1 MGWIHRRWDNLR
13 TLWKDRYKRDMSD
26 SVSDQNLGS
35 LHSLADYPFTLIDVG
50 AGGGINRRRW
60 GRFRNLTVIGF
71 EPDEREFT
79 KLKNSERHRWFQV
92 ALYGS
97 EGVFD
102 LNVTRY
108 QTNTSLLEPN
118 LELIQKMNVP
128 LSDFDILRKVP
139 VQCRTLDALCR
150 EYSLVP
156 HVIKLDTQGT
166 EVDILKGG
174 EKCLRRSIFAVE
186 AEVEFLPFYKN
197 QALFSDVHN
206 YLSGLGFQLMDY
218 LNPVRIRGRDYGC
231 GRGTPSH
238 LLSADA
244 LYFKSP
250 SCMVEDLRTTDPA
263 CLTAAV
269 AICAAYD
276 YDDYAQELCHRVR
289 QMVPDLGPQV
299 GHHLRHLQSLPIHKW
314 RKVRDFL
321 TRFKILRSLGKRLKW
336 YLIPV

>member
-1 MGWIHRRWDNLR
+1 
-13 TLWKDRYKRDMSD
+13 MSD
-26 SVSDQNLGS
+26 PDSDQNLGS
-35 LHSLADYPFTLIDVG
+35 LHSIFDYRFTLIDVG

-60 GRFRNLTVIGF
+60 GKFRNLSVIGF

-79 KLKNSERHRWFQV
+79 KLQDSERRRWFQV

-102 LNVTRY
+102 LNVTRF
-108 QTNTSLLEPN
+108 QTGTSLLEPN
-118 LELIQKMNVP
+118 LELIQKLNVP

-139 VQCRTLDALCR
+139 LPCRTLDALCR
-150 EYSLVP
+150 EYRLVP
-156 HVIKLDTQGT
+156 HIIKLDTQGT
-166 EVDILKGG
+166 EMDILRGG
-174 EKCLRRSIFAVE
+174 EMCLRRSIFAVE

-197 QALFSDVHN
+197 QSLFTDVHN

-250 SCMVEDLRTTDPA
+250 SRMVEDIRTTDPA

-276 YDDYAQELCHRVR
+276 YDDYAQELCHGVR
-289 QMVPDLGPQV
+289 QMAPELGPEV
-299 GHHLRHLQSLPIHKW
+299 AHHLRHLQSLPIHKW
-314 RKVRDFL
+314 RRVRAFL
-321 TRFKILRSLGKRLKW
+321 TRFKILRSIGKRAKW
-336 YLIPV
+336 YLTPV

>member
-1 MGWIHRRWDNLR
+1 
-13 TLWKDRYKRDMSD
+13 MSD
-26 SVSDQNLGS
+26 TVSSQNLGS
-35 LHSLADYPFTLIDVG
+35 LRSLVDYPFTLIDVG

-71 EPDEREFT
+71 EPDEREFN
-79 KLKNSERHRWFQV
+79 KLQDSERRRWLKV

-118 LELIQKMNVP
+118 LELIQVLNVP

-139 VQCRTLDALCR
+139 VRCRTLDALCD
-150 EYSLVP
+150 EYGLVP

-166 EVDILKGG
+166 EIDILRGG
-174 EKCLRRSIFAVE
+174 EMCLRRSIFAVE

-197 QALFSDVHN
+197 QALFTDVHR

-218 LNPVRIRGRDYGC
+218 LNPVRIRGRNYGC
-231 GRGTPSH
+231 GRGTPNH

-250 SCMVEDLRTTDPA
+250 SRMVEDLQTADPA

-276 YDDYAQELCHRVR
+276 YDDYAQEVCRRVR
-289 QMVPDLGPQV
+289 QRVPALEPQV
-299 GHHLRHLQSLPIHKW
+299 AHHLRHLQNLPIHKW
-314 RKVRDFL
+314 RKVRGFL
-321 TRFKILRSLGKRLKW
+321 TRFKILKSIGKRLKW
-336 YLIPV
+336 FLTPG

>member
-13 TLWKDRYKRDMSD
+13 TLWRDRYKRDMSD

-118 LELIQKMNVP
+118 LELIQKLNMP
-128 LSDFDILRKVP
+128 LSYFDILRKVP
-139 VQCRTLDALCR
+139 LRCRTLDALCR

-174 EKCLRRSIFAVE
+174 EMCLRRSIFAVE

-231 GRGTPSH
+231 GRGDRKSTRLNSSHSQISYAVFCLKNKTTYPS
-238 LLSADA
+238 
-244 LYFKSP
+244 
-250 SCMVEDLRTTDPA
+250 
-263 CLTAAV
+263 
-269 AICAAYD
+269 
-276 YDDYAQELCHRVR
+276 
-289 QMVPDLGPQV
+289 
-299 GHHLRHLQSLPIHKW
+299 
-314 RKVRDFL
+314 
-321 TRFKILRSLGKRLKW
+321 
-336 YLIPV
+336 

>member
-1 MGWIHRRWDNLR
+1 
-13 TLWKDRYKRDMSD
+13 MSD
-26 SVSDQNLGS
+26 SVSDQNFGS
-35 LHSLADYPFTLIDVG
+35 LRSLVDYPFTLIDVG

-60 GRFRNLTVIGF
+60 GRFRNLTVMGF
-71 EPDEREFT
+71 EPDEREFM
-79 KLKNSERHRWFQV
+79 KLKHTERHRWFQV

-118 LELIQKMNVP
+118 LELIQTLNVP
-128 LSDFDILRKVP
+128 VSDFDILRKEP
-139 VQCRTLDALCR
+139 LPCRTLDGLCA
-150 EYSLVP
+150 ESGLVP

-166 EVDILKGG
+166 EIDILRGG
-174 EKCLRRSIFAVE
+174 ERCLRRSIFAVE
-186 AEVEFLPFYKN
+186 AEVEFLPLYKN
-197 QALFSDVHN
+197 QALFTDVHN

-218 LNPVRIRGRDYGC
+218 LSPVRIRGRDYGS

-244 LYFKSP
+244 LYFKTP
-250 SCMVEDLRTTDPA
+250 SRLVEDLEKTDPA

-269 AICAAYD
+269 AICVAYD

-289 QMVPDLGPQV
+289 QMLPDLEPQV
-299 GHHLRHLQSLPIHKW
+299 VHHLRHLQSLPIHKW
-314 RKVRDFL
+314 RRVRDFL
-321 TRFKILRSLGKRLKW
+321 TRFKLLRSIGKRVKW
-336 YLIPV
+336 YLTPV

>member
-1 MGWIHRRWDNLR
+1 
-13 TLWKDRYKRDMSD
+13 MSD
-26 SVSDQNLGS
+26 SVFDQNLGS
-35 LHSLADYPFTLIDVG
+35 LRSLVDYPFTLIDVG

-71 EPDEREFT
+71 EPDEREFK
-79 KLKNSERHRWFQV
+79 KLQDSERHRWFQV
-92 ALYGS
+92 ALYRS

-118 LELIQKMNVP
+118 LELIQQLNVP
-128 LSDFDILRKVP
+128 LRDFDILRKVP
-139 VQCRTLDALCR
+139 LRCRTLDALCS

-166 EVDILKGG
+166 EIEILRGG
-174 EKCLRRSIFAVE
+174 EMCLRRSIFAVE

-197 QALFSDVHN
+197 QALFTDVHY

-218 LNPVRIRGRDYGC
+218 LNPVRIRGREYGS
-231 GRGTPSH
+231 GRGTPGH

-244 LYFKSP
+244 LYFKSA
-250 SCMVEDLRTTDPA
+250 SRMVEDLEKTGLA

-269 AICAAYD
+269 AICVAYG
-276 YDDYAQELCHRVR
+276 YDDYAQELCQRVR
-289 QMVPDLGPQV
+289 QMIPTLEPHVA
-299 GHHLRHLQSLPIHKW
+299 HHLRHLQALPVHKW
-314 RKVRDFL
+314 RRVRDFL
-321 TRFKILRSLGKRLKW
+321 TRFKILRSVGKRLKW
-336 YLIPV
+336 YLTPV

>member
-1 MGWIHRRWDNLR
+1 
-13 TLWKDRYKRDMSD
+13 MSD
-26 SVSDQNLGS
+26 SGSDQNLGS
-35 LHSLADYPFTLIDVG
+35 LGSLVDYPFTLIDVG
-50 AGGGINRRRW
+50 AQGGINRRR
-60 GRFRNLTVIGF
+60 RAKFRNLTVIGF

-79 KLKNSERHRWFQV
+79 KLKNIERHRWLQV

-102 LNVTRY
+102 LNVTRHSS
-108 QTNTSLLEPN
+108 NTSLFEPN
-118 LELIQKMNVP
+118 LELIQTLNVP

-139 VQCRTLDALCR
+139 LRYRTLDGLCQ
-150 EYSLVP
+150 EHNLVP

-166 EVDILKGG
+166 EIDILRGG
-174 EKCLRRSIFAVE
+174 ERCLRRSIFAVE

-197 QALFSDVHN
+197 QALFTDVHN
-206 YLSGLGFQLMDY
+206 FMSGLGFQLMDY

-299 GHHLRHLQSLPIHKW
+299 AHHLRHLQCLPIHKW

>member
-1 MGWIHRRWDNLR
+1 MGWIHRQWDNLR
-13 TLWKDRYKRDMSD
+13 TLWRDRYKRDMSD

-35 LHSLADYPFTLIDVG
+35 LHSLADYPVTLIDVG

-97 EGVFD
+97 EGMFD

-118 LELIQKMNVP
+118 LELIQTLNVP
-128 LSDFDILRKVP
+128 LSDFDILRKLP
-139 VQCRTLDALCR
+139 LRCRTLDGLCA
-150 EYSLVP
+150 EYGFVP

-166 EVDILKGG
+166 EIDILRGG
-174 EKCLRRSIFAVE
+174 EMCLRGSIFAVE

-197 QALFSDVHN
+197 QALFTDVHH

-218 LNPVRIRGRDYGC
+218 LNPVRIKGREYGS

-244 LYFKSP
+244 LYFKSA
-250 SCMVEDLRTTDPA
+250 SRMIEDLEKTGLA
-263 CLTAAV
+263 SLTAAV
-269 AICAAYD
+269 AICVAYD
-276 YDDYAQELCHRVR
+276 CDDYAQELCHIVR
-289 QMVPDLGPQV
+289 QMVPDLGSQV
-299 GHHLRHLQSLPIHKW
+299 AHHLRHLQ
-314 RKVRDFL
+314 
-321 TRFKILRSLGKRLKW
+321 
-336 YLIPV
+336 

>member
-1 MGWIHRRWDNLR
+1 MGWIHLRCDNLR
-13 TLWKDRYKRDMSD
+13 PLWRNRYKRDMSD

-108 QTNTSLLEPN
+108 QTGTSLLEPN
-118 LELIQKMNVP
+118 LELIQKLNMP

-139 VQCRTLDALCR
+139 LRGRTLDALCR

-166 EVDILKGG
+166 QIDILRAD
-174 EKCLRRSIFAVE
+174 ERRRRRAIFAVE
-186 AEVEFLPFYKN
+186 AEVEFLPFFKN
-197 QALFSDVHN
+197 QGLFTSLHN
-206 YLSGLGFQLMDY
+206 YLTDFGFQLM
-218 LNPVRIRGRDYGC
+218 
-231 GRGTPSH
+231 T
-238 LLSADA
+238 
-244 LYFKSP
+244 
-250 SCMVEDLRTTDPA
+250 
-263 CLTAAV
+263 
-269 AICAAYD
+269 
-276 YDDYAQELCHRVR
+276 
-289 QMVPDLGPQV
+289 
-299 GHHLRHLQSLPIHKW
+299 
-314 RKVRDFL
+314 
-321 TRFKILRSLGKRLKW
+321 
-336 YLIPV
+336 

>member
-1 MGWIHRRWDNLR
+1 
-13 TLWKDRYKRDMSD
+13 MSD
-26 SVSDQNLGS
+26 SGSDQNLGS
-35 LHSLADYPFTLIDVG
+35 LGSLVDYPFTLIDVG
-50 AGGGINRRRW
+50 AQGGINRRRW

-79 KLKNSERHRWFQV
+79 KLKNTERHRWFQV

-150 EYSLVP
+150 EYSLIP

-174 EKCLRRSIFAVE
+174 EKRLRRSIFAV
-186 AEVEFLPFYKN
+186 V
-197 QALFSDVHN
+197 
-206 YLSGLGFQLMDY
+206 
-218 LNPVRIRGRDYGC
+218 
-231 GRGTPSH
+231 
-238 LLSADA
+238 
-244 LYFKSP
+244 
-250 SCMVEDLRTTDPA
+250 
-263 CLTAAV
+263 AAV
-269 AICAAYD
+269 
-276 YDDYAQELCHRVR
+276 EVLHV
-289 QMVPDLGPQV
+289 
-299 GHHLRHLQSLPIHKW
+299 HKNLQL
-314 RKVRDFL
+314 V
-321 TRFKILRSLGKRLKW
+321 
-336 YLIPV
+336 